1 LPRIPILFHNENIK
15 KMNLGKTLLATAVG
29 GIVYFLAG
37 WLVWGILLSDTLS
50 PAPDVRDLIIRPDAD
65 FGMLPMVL
73 SSFIWAGLLAYIFSN
88 WAGGI
93 RTFAAGAVAGAL
105 IAGLVS
111 LSYDF
116 GMVAM
121 YKSNFMDMTKALINS
136 SASAAT
142 SAVVGG
148 VIGLMLGRGAKA

>member
-1 LPRIPILFHNENIK
+1 
-15 KMNLGKTLLATAVG
+15 MNLGKTFLATAVG

-37 WLVWGILLSDTLS
+37 WLVWGILLSNTLS
-50 PAPDVRDLIIRPDAD
+50 PAPDVKELIIRPDAE
-65 FGMLPMVL
+65 FGMFPMVL

-93 RTFAAGAVAGAL
+93 RTFATGAVAGAV

-121 YKSNFMDMTKALINS
+121 YKSNFMDLTKALINS

-142 SAVVGG
+142 SAIVGG
-148 VIGLMLGRGAKA
+148 VIGWMLGRGVKSE